1 MFQFCFSDH
10 WWTLWFLLMYETLL
24 FHGWNQSFGVEAAAE
39 WWSNSGWLI
48 LTGYEACDQLFR
60 QRDSLRG
67 SNKTYFMNRQNIWL
81 QWDGYWMKWIK
92 SILCLCC
99 CILLCCSWCVFYSG
113 VLPPFHNISH
123 SNIFHIHIDI
133 NESRHIYLSRF
144 ISMNMNVGKSRMTYI
159 VEQRKY
165 VCMLVSLWSVITCY
179 LSKHVLNSLTIFVPD
194 HWIIWIGTC
203 SYMTYELTIDC
214 IVTFGTLNW
223 GRIINGFFLFILLN
237 KTMSCLL
244 SCDVQVLWKNVF
256 VAFQYELQK
265 SYR

>member
-81 QWDGYWMKWIK
+81 QWDGYWMKWNK

-99 CILLCCSWCVFYSG
+99 CILLCCSMMCILF
-113 VLPPFHNISH
+113 
-123 SNIFHIHIDI
+123 
-133 NESRHIYLSRF
+133 
-144 ISMNMNVGKSRMTYI
+144 
-159 VEQRKY
+159 
-165 VCMLVSLWSVITCY
+165 CC

-223 GRIINGFFLFILLN
+223 GRIINGFFYSFCLTKPWVVYYLVMC
-237 KTMSCLL
+237 KSCGK
-244 SCDVQVLWKNVF
+244 C
-256 VAFQYELQK
+256 
-265 SYR
+265 